1 MIGSCYTLN
10 IYIYIQWKLNDRV
23 LLHIEYIYIYIYIY
37 IHWKLNDRVLL
48 HIEYIYTVEIK

>member
-23 LLHIEYIYIYIYIY
+23 LLHIEYIYIQ
-37 IHWKLNDRVLL
+37 WKLNDRVLL
-48 HIEYIYTVEIK
+48 HIEYIYIYTVEIK